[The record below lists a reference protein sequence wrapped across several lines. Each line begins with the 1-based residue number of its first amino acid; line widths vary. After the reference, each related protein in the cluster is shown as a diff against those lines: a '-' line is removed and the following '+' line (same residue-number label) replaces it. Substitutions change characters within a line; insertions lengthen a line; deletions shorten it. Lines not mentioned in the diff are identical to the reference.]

1 MQHDKQLA
9 ECLEWKKH
17 VEEVM
22 RKGNE
27 CMTKAPETYTSLSNL
42 WKVFYSACGFFVL
55 VTGVLINNV
64 IANDNKART
73 YSDKAYQELADAKLV
88 AQKEHQ
94 EMMKGWRDTMDELRY
109 RLGRIEGAVGI
120 KHQ

>member
-1 MQHDKQLA
+1 MHEEQLA

-22 RKGNE
+22 KKGNE
-27 CMTKAPETYTSLSNL
+27 CMEKAPETSTSLGNL
-42 WKVFYSACGFFVL
+42 WRVFFGVCAFFVL
-55 VTGVLINNV
+55 VTGTLISNV
-64 IANDNKART
+64 IANDNKARA
-73 YSDKAYQELADAKLV
+73 YSDKAYQELADAKLI

-94 EMMKGWRDTMDELRY
+94 EMMRGWRDSMEEVRY